1 MRLVL
6 DGDADIHMTRAEL
19 MTGTTID
26 TDEAPDPGIADHSD
40 PLLGRL
46 RTQLGNLRALTV
58 GGGIRPEV
66 RTEHVVLHSGSHRE
80 LRRYGDL
87 SSLLRA
93 REHGRTPVLL
103 VPPLAAP
110 ATCYDLGPAHSLVG
124 HLLDTGRIPYVVDY
138 GEMTRADRNIG
149 FEDFIYDI
157 IPQAIDRVLID
168 YDGRPGTEVDV
179 IAWSL
184 GGTVSFLSLAAHPDL
199 PVRSITAVG
208 TPLNYA
214 LVPPYPVV
222 RTLTAPTGGR
232 AVTAVLKALG
242 GIPAP
247 MVQLAYRATAWEREL
262 KKPWFILN
270 NLAETET
277 LARMEVVNRFQRTF
291 PGYPGRLVEQMWE
304 RLIYH
309 DELARGVVTL
319 GDRSIDLTSIAV
331 PIQLFGSHRDAIV
344 PWGAAHHGVEV
355 FGSSP
360 QVHFTT
366 VETSHLG
373 LIAGPDA
380 VRDTWP
386 RIDGFL
392 DALPVPALS
401 R

>member
-1 MRLVL
+1 MAGTTSVAREPSGSEV
-6 DGDADIHMTRAEL
+6 DGDAGSREH
-19 MTGTTID
+19 
-26 TDEAPDPGIADHSD
+26 PV
-40 PLLGRL
+40 GR
-46 RTQLGNLRALTV
+46 RLGNLLALTV
-58 GGGIRPEV
+58 GDGIRPEA
-66 RTEHVVLHSGSHRE
+66 RTEHVTLHSEPHRE

-87 SSLLRA
+87 SSLLSA
-93 REHGRTPVLL
+93 REAGRGPVLL
-103 VPPLAAP
+103 IPPLAAP

-138 GEMTRADRNIG
+138 GEMTRADRHIG
-149 FEDFIYDI
+149 FEDFMDDI
-157 IPQAIDRVLID
+157 IPQAIDRVVAD
-168 YDGRPGTEVDV
+168 FDGPEGTEVDV

-184 GGTVSFLSLAAHPDL
+184 GGTVSLLTLAAHPEL

-214 LVPPYPVV
+214 LVPPYP
-222 RTLTAPTGGR
+222 LAR
-232 AVTAVLKALG
+232 AVTAPTNGRAITAALKILG

-247 MVQLAYRATAWEREL
+247 LVQLAYRATAWDREL

-270 NLAETET
+270 NLGETET
-277 LARMEVVNRFQRTF
+277 LARMEVVNRFQRSF

-319 GDRSIDLTSIAV
+319 GERSIDLTSIAV

-344 PWGAAHHGVEV
+344 PWAAAHHGVEL

-380 VRDTWP
+380 VRETWP

-392 DALPVPALS
+392 DALSAQAPAFS
-401 R
+401 

>member
-1 MRLVL
+1 
-6 DGDADIHMTRAEL
+6 
-19 MTGTTID
+19 MTGTTIES
-26 TDEAPDPGIADHSD
+26 DEAPDSGFGAITGPRRD
-40 PLLGRL
+40 RL
-46 RTQLGNLRALTV
+46 RQQLANLRALTV
-58 GGGIRPEV
+58 GDGIRYEV
-66 RTEHVVLHSGSHRE
+66 RTEHVVLHSEPHRE
-80 LRRYGDL
+80 LRRYGGL

-93 REHGRTPVLL
+93 REIGRGPVLL
-103 VPPLAAP
+103 IPPLAAP

-124 HLLDTGRIPYVVDY
+124 HLLQTGRVPYVVDY
-138 GEMTRADRNIG
+138 GEIGRADRNMG
-149 FEDFIYDI
+149 FEDFIDDI
-157 IPQAIDRVLID
+157 VPQAIDRVLAD
-168 YDGRPGTEVDV
+168 FGGPAGTEVDV

-184 GGTVSFLSLAAHPDL
+184 GGTVSLLSLAAHPEL

-222 RTLTAPTGGR
+222 RTMTAPTKGR
-232 AVTAVLKALG
+232 AITAVLKLLG

-270 NLAETET
+270 NLGETET

-304 RLIYH
+304 RLIYR

-319 GDRSIDLTSIAV
+319 GNRSIDLTSIAV

-344 PWGAAHHGVEV
+344 PWRAAQHGVEL

-380 VRDTWP
+380 VRETWP

-392 DALPVPALS
+392 DALPAPTVS
-401 R
+401 

>member
-1 MRLVL
+1 
-6 DGDADIHMTRAEL
+6 
-19 MTGTTID
+19 MTGTTIEA
-26 TDEAPDPGIADHSD
+26 DEAADPGIDSD
-40 PLLGRL
+40 TRPLIDRL
-46 RTQLGNLRALTV
+46 RAQLGNLRALTV
-58 GGGIRPEV
+58 GDGIRPEF
-66 RTEHVVLHSGSHRE
+66 RTDHVILHSEPHRE

-87 SSLLRA
+87 SDLLRA
-93 REHGRTPVLL
+93 RGSGRGPVLL

-124 HLLDTGRIPYVVDY
+124 HLLETGRIPYVVDY

-149 FEDFIYDI
+149 FEDFIDDI
-157 IPQAIDRVLID
+157 IPQAIDRVLTD
-168 YDGRPGTEVDV
+168 FDGPAGTEVDV
-179 IAWSL
+179 ITWSL
-184 GGTVSFLSLAAHPDL
+184 GGTVSFLSLAAHPEL
-199 PVRSITAVG
+199 PVRSITAAG

-222 RTLTAPTGGR
+222 RTVTAPTGGR
-232 AVTAVLKALG
+232 AITAILRALG

-247 MVQLAYRATAWEREL
+247 LVQLAYRATAWEREL

-270 NLAETET
+270 NLGETET
-277 LARMEVVNRFQRTF
+277 LARMEIVNRFQRTF

-344 PWGAAHHGVEV
+344 PWRAAHHGVEL

-392 DALPVPALS
+392 DALPVAALS
-401 R
+401 